1 MIALIA
7 LIAKMIRVEMIVGA
21 KIIRLRLVE
30 LRIPFQTEKG
40 HHADAMGDPKFKT
53 EYGLSRLIRYSGKR
67 QTFFENMHR
76 YSLFINAV
84 AGSSAFVTLL
94 AGAPQLAIWLTAA
107 VAIVSSL
114 DNIVGFSERAR
125 TYGEQRG
132 RYYDLYCE
140 VVGKKSEGFDE
151 DRYRQKRLRI
161 DGDGPPRRRVLDV
174 VCRNEED
181 IFRGFEYQDTVH
193 IHWFRKALRH
203 FIDLPPSNWVTH
215 REREEKKNNSAAGY
229 QR

>member
-1 MIALIA
+1 MSALIVG
-7 LIAKMIRVEMIVGA
+7 MIRVERIAGV
-21 KIIRLRLVE
+21 KIIRLRRVE
-30 LRIPFQTEKG
+30 LRTLFLTERG
-40 HHADAMGDPKFKT
+40 HHADAMGDPKFRT

-67 QTFFENMHR
+67 QTFFENLHR

-94 AGAPQLAIWLTAA
+94 AGAPQIAIWLTAA

-140 VVGKKSEGFDE
+140 AVGKRTEGFDE
-151 DRYRQKRLRI
+151 DKYRQKRLRI

-181 IFRGFEYQDTVH
+181 IFRGFEFEDTVY
-193 IHWFRKALRH
+193 INWYRKALRH
-203 FIDLPPSNWVTH
+203 FIDLPPSKWVTH
-215 REREEKKNNSAAGY
+215 RERQEKTKVAAKASTS
-229 QR
+229 Q